1 MNQYDE
7 ALKKETAF
15 LGQPRGVGTLSFVQ
29 LCSSFSNYA
38 MNAVMIY
45 YLYANAPAGL
55 GFGKADA
62 AQLISLYATVVG
74 MTTIIGSYVC
84 DRILG
89 CRRSLLVARVTGFI
103 GYTLLA
109 FPLGVVGYAAAMGC
123 MVFSS
128 LFAGRCIETL
138 IGKF

>member
-7 ALKKETAF
+7 ALKRRPRF
-15 LGQPRGVGTLSFVQ
+15 WVSLGGVGTLSFVQ

-55 GFGKADA
+55 GFDKADA

-89 CRRSLLVARVTGFI
+89 CS
-103 GYTLLA
+103 
-109 FPLGVVGYAAAMGC
+109 
-123 MVFSS
+123 
-128 LFAGRCIETL
+128 
-138 IGKF
+138 

>member
-55 GFGKADA
+55 GFDKADYIYIML
-62 AQLISLYATVVG
+62 QSIWMQCILCVG
-74 MTTIIGSYVC
+74 IRKTARNIQ
-84 DRILG
+84 
-89 CRRSLLVARVTGFI
+89 RRSFEIL
-103 GYTLLA
+103 YQS
-109 FPLGVVGYAAAMGC
+109 Y
-123 MVFSS
+123 
-128 LFAGRCIETL
+128 
-138 IGKF
+138 

>member
-55 GFGKADA
+55 GFDKADA

-89 CRRSLLVARVTGFI
+89 CRRSLLVARVT
-103 GYTLLA
+103 
-109 FPLGVVGYAAAMGC
+109 
-123 MVFSS
+123 
-128 LFAGRCIETL
+128 
-138 IGKF
+138 

>member
-29 LCSSFSNYA
+29 LCSSFA

-55 GFGKADA
+55 GFDKADA

-74 MTTIIGSYVC
+74 MTSIRGSFVS
-84 DRILG
+84 DRIFG

-123 MVFSS
+123 
-128 LFAGRCIETL
+128 R
-138 IGKF
+138 

>member
-55 GFGKADA
+55 GFDNWKGDRNGINRRKRKRI
-62 AQLISLYATVVG
+62 QYPISVLAEKKQN
-74 MTTIIGSYVC
+74 
-84 DRILG
+84 R
-89 CRRSLLVARVTGFI
+89 LVFIFRVDC
-103 GYTLLA
+103 LH
-109 FPLGVVGYAAAMGC
+109 
-123 MVFSS
+123 
-128 LFAGRCIETL
+128 R
-138 IGKF
+138 

>member
-29 LCSSFSNYA
+29 LCSSFSSYA

-55 GFGKADA
+55 GFDKADA
-62 AQLISLYATVVG
+62 AQLISLYANCSRDDNHHRKLCLR
-74 MTTIIGSYVC
+74 SYPWM
-84 DRILG
+84 
-89 CRRSLLVARVTGFI
+89 S
-103 GYTLLA
+103 
-109 FPLGVVGYAAAMGC
+109 
-123 MVFSS
+123 
-128 LFAGRCIETL
+128 
-138 IGKF
+138 